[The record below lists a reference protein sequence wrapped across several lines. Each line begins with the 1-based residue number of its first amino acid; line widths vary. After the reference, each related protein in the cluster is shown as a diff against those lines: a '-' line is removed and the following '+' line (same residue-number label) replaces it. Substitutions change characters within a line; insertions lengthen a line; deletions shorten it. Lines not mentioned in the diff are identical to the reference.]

1 MKHKRRIILRT
12 ETFERIRLRKTS
24 EIADGRMLEFETY
37 KIFISKIAAPGT
49 EVIFDAEIVGF
60 IEIEETD
67 KEIRFICQKKT
78 KEE

>member
-1 MKHKRRIILRT
+1 
-12 ETFERIRLRKTS
+12 
-24 EIADGRMLEFETY
+24 MLEFETY

>member
-1 MKHKRRIILRT
+1 MKNKRRIILRT

-37 KIFISKIAAPGT
+37 KIIISKIAAPGT

-67 KEIRFICQKKT
+67 KEIRFICQKKP